1 MVFFCG
7 VAIGQPVS
15 DDVAQ
20 RVAMNFV
27 NRHTEKPAS
36 KATIRPTLRGDM
48 SGLYQIDFDNGAW
61 CVMPTDMR
69 VQPILMFGTSERD
82 EADVPSAFM
91 DVLAWYQEE
100 INAIVGMGS
109 GSEQSHPQW
118 QSLLNSPKSPV
129 SHEMGYGLLD
139 RARGEELKW
148 GQSWNNDGECSPSY
162 NRGHPQITV
171 G

>member
-48 SGLYQIDFDNGAW
+48 SGLYQY
-61 CVMPTDMR
+61 PTKW
-69 VQPILMFGTSERD
+69 VTVCWTGLEER
-82 EADVPSAFM
+82 S
-91 DVLAWYQEE
+91 
-100 INAIVGMGS
+100 
-109 GSEQSHPQW
+109 
-118 QSLLNSPKSPV
+118 
-129 SHEMGYGLLD
+129 
-139 RARGEELKW
+139 
-148 GQSWNNDGECSPSY
+148 
-162 NRGHPQITV
+162 
-171 G
+171 